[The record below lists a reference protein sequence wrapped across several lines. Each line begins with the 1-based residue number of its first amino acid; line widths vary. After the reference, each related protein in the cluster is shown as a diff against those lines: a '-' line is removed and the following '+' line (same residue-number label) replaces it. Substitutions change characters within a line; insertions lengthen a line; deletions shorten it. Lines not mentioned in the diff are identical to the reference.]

1 MSRKLSSVIF
11 PLVLTFAIHSAS
23 TASAMQKPA
32 GEQANKQG
40 NLVHFVIINLSGKSR
55 QAHLR
60 NAVITLPVA
69 KRVPLEAPS
78 GSSLEITSDTN
89 QHVERVIP
97 IASTDEGRIIP
108 ID

>member
-23 TASAMQKPA
+23 TASVMQKPSI
-32 GEQANKQG
+32 ESERTQG
-40 NLVHFVIINLSGKSR
+40 NPVHFVIINLSGKSR